1 MVVDQLESQHKA
13 EELISWIRQY
23 ASTRIN
29 SRVMDERRTIAPH
42 IILDLGNKGILGM
55 QVPKRYGGLELS
67 TVDLMRVIQQLTAI
81 DMTLGTFVGLNNWL
95 GIWPIQMYADEEVKQ
110 ELLPRLAWGRELAA
124 FAFTE
129 PGAGSDARS
138 IKTVAVPTGPQQ
150 QAITGEK
157 SWIGSGAWA
166 GVTTVFVQ
174 QLDEQQRPSGISGY
188 VLKADTPGLSQGPE
202 ALTMGMRAMI
212 QNTVK
217 FDAAQVDEKYLLGT
231 KNFGMDIAQDIMM
244 HARLGIAG
252 LSLGGMKRCAQL
264 MLRYARRRKISTGLL
279 LDNPVTQAR
288 LSDVSAAITAID
300 TLVFSVGRFMDQ
312 GMAIPSEVF
321 TACKSSAP
329 ELFGEAADHL
339 TQLLGAR
346 GYIETNGAP
355 QLLRDARIL
364 RVFEGPTETMNMYL
378 GGRILKGSA
387 DFFAFLETTLLA
399 PHIGQAIAQAARQI
413 QEQANTHTFLQN
425 DALMAK
431 KWVQYKVGE
440 VSTYGVLQ
448 GFLYLAMQ
456 SSNEPRFKRAY
467 DWASAHFDRLK
478 EAALRGTPCEGAFNG
493 IDAVCSEIDDLM
505 ADIADIEQQLPA
517 DNQLLDAY
525 LQKDVIDESHSE
537 VLVPARHAGPASSE
551 SPASVA
557 VRQSQGPSAVE
568 LQHWI
573 KAWIA
578 QCIAVSPEQISG
590 NEPFTS
596 FGLDSTDAVEIV
608 HDLEQF
614 LGLEL
619 DATLL
624 WNYPCIDELAAYLRS
639 ELASREDV
647 GQRVVEQQDTPKAE
661 TPSSREAID
670 SMTDEQVMDL
680 LMKEIS
686 A

>member
-1 MVVDQLESQHKA
+1 MTIDQLESHQKA

-23 ASTRIN
+23 ATTRIN
-29 SRVMDERRTIAPH
+29 SRVMDERRTIAPN

-55 QVPKRYGGLELS
+55 QVPKRYGGLALS

-95 GIWPIQMYADEEVKQ
+95 GIWPIQMYASEEVKQ

-138 IKTVAVPTGPQQ
+138 IRTFAVPAGPQQ
-150 QAITGEK
+150 QAISGEK

-174 QLDEQQRPSGISGY
+174 QLDDQQRPSGISGY
-188 VLKADTPGLSQGPE
+188 VLKADTEGVSQGPE

-217 FDAAQVDEKYLLGT
+217 FNAARVEEKYLLGN
-231 KNFGMDIAQDIMM
+231 KNIGMDIAQDIMM

-264 MLRYARRRKISTGLL
+264 MLRYARRRRISTGLL

-288 LSDVSAAITAID
+288 LSDVSAAITAVD
-300 TLVFSVGRFMDQ
+300 TLVFSVGRFMDE
-312 GMAIPSEVF
+312 GLAIPPEVF

-378 GGRILKGSA
+378 GGRILKGGE
-387 DFFAFLETTLLA
+387 DFFAFMDTTLRA
-399 PHIGQAIAQAARQI
+399 PHISQAIAQTARQI
-413 QEQANTHTFLQN
+413 QQQASSHAFVQG
-425 DALMAK
+425 DALLTK
-431 KWVQYKVGE
+431 KWVQYKIGE
-440 VSTYGVLQ
+440 VSTFGVLQ
-448 GFLYLAMQ
+448 GFLHLAMQ
-456 SSNEPRFKRAY
+456 NSAQPRFKRAY
-467 DWASAHFDRLK
+467 DWASARFEQLK
-478 EAALRGTPCEGAFNG
+478 QAALHGTPCEVALTG
-493 IDAVCSEIDDLM
+493 IEAVCSEIDDLM

-517 DNQLLDAY
+517 DNQSLDAY
-525 LQKDVIDESHSE
+525 LQKETVDAPVAP
-537 VLVPARHAGPASSE
+537 VAAPTRHADPA
-551 SPASVA
+551 PAEVSVA
-557 VRQSQGPSAVE
+557 ASQGHSPVE
-568 LQHWI
+568 LQQWI
-573 KAWIA
+573 KAWVA
-578 QCIAVSPEQISG
+578 RCIAVAPQQIEG
-590 NEPFTS
+590 AEPFTS

-624 WNYPCIDELAAYLRS
+624 WNYPSIDELAAYLVS
-639 ELASREDV
+639 ELAGRDSAGLPVDKP
-647 GQRVVEQQDTPKAE
+647 QDTPKAE
-661 TPSSREAID
+661 TSASPAAID

>member
-1 MVVDQLESQHKA
+1 MATEQLESHQKA

-23 ASTRIN
+23 ATTRIN

-42 IILDLGNKGILGM
+42 IILDLGNQGILGM
-55 QVPKRYGGLELS
+55 QVPKRYGGLALS

-95 GIWPIQMYADEEVKQ
+95 GIWPIQMYASEEVKQ

-138 IKTVAVPTGPQQ
+138 IRTVAVPVGPQQ
-150 QAITGEK
+150 QAISGEK

-188 VLKADTPGLSQGPE
+188 VLKADTAGMSQGPE

-217 FDAAQVDEKYLLGT
+217 FDAAQVEEKYLLGA

-264 MLRYARRRKISTGLL
+264 MLRYARRRRISTGLL

-288 LSDVSAAITAID
+288 LSDVSAAITAVD

-312 GMAIPSEVF
+312 GVAIPSEVF

-378 GGRILKGSA
+378 GGRILKGGA
-387 DFFAFLETTLLA
+387 DFFAFMDTTLLA
-399 PHIGQAIAQAARQI
+399 PHISQAIADTARQI
-413 QEQANTHTFLQN
+413 QEQASRHLFVQGDTLLT
-425 DALMAK
+425 K

-440 VSTYGVLQ
+440 VSTFGVLQ
-448 GFLYLAMQ
+448 GFLHLVMQ
-456 SSNEPRFKRAY
+456 SSAQPRFKRAY
-467 DWASAHFDRLK
+467 DWASARFEQLK
-478 EAALRGTPCEGAFNG
+478 QAALHGAPCEVALTG

-505 ADIADIEQQLPA
+505 ADIDDIEQQLPA
-517 DNQLLDAY
+517 DNQLLDSY
-525 LQKDVIDESHSE
+525 LLKQAVDEPAAQVAAPTHQADPAAVPVVI
-537 VLVPARHAGPASSE
+537 
-551 SPASVA
+551 
-557 VRQSQGPSAVE
+557 SQGPSAVE
-568 LQHWI
+568 LQQWI
-573 KAWIA
+573 KAWVA
-578 QCIAVSPEQISG
+578 RCIAVAPQQIDGS
-590 NEPFTS
+590 EPFTS

-624 WNYPCIDELAAYLRS
+624 WNYPSIDELAAYLVS
-639 ELASREDV
+639 ELAGHDSA
-647 GQRVVEQQDTPKAE
+647 GQLLDKSQNTPKAD
-661 TPSSREAID
+661 TPASHAAID